1 MKQPSIPPSSEIDF
15 SEEAP
20 KIFPLLEMEEVRKF
34 IQQANEKY
42 LYWDELKYK
51 KMPEGA
57 TPEQMWK
64 LVKQNRNFSRYNIK
78 LGPALKFDFNFT
90 ITRSISELLHK
101 FDLNLGGILEGS
113 TTIPGDERERYLIS
127 SLMEEAIAS
136 SQLEGAATTRKVAKE
151 MLRQDRRPR
160 NHSEKM
166 ILNNY
171 LTVKEIKK
179 YTKEKLT
186 PELIKNIHSVITKGT
201 LGSSEQEGA
210 FRTTNDVNVVDGVTG
225 EIFYTPPEFHLID
238 ELIETLC
245 DFANSKNDQVFIHPI
260 IKAII
265 LHFMIGYIHPFVD
278 GNGRTARAIFY
289 WYLISKGY
297 WLLEFL
303 SISKSILEAPTQYA
317 RAYLHTEHDENDLTY
332 FFNYNLK
339 VLDRS
344 FKTLDEYLKRKLQEK
359 RKLYDLQNIKNIN
372 ERQVDIIIK
381 ILKEKHKF
389 YSIKEIQ
396 SIFGVVYQTARTDLL
411 GLEKMGL
418 VQQKKLGKK
427 LLFYKSEK
435 FEDILKKVI

>member
-179 YTKEKLT
+179 YAKEKLT